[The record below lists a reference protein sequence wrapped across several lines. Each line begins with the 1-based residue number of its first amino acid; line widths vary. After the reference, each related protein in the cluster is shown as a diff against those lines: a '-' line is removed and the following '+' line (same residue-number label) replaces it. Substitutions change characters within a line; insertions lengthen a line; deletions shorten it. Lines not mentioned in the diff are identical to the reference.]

1 MESGLEDINQTAIY
15 IPYEETDADDL
26 ESYSLFPDRD
36 LPEGY
41 TLRLTA
47 YRAAWSKCL
56 DRVQELIR
64 ALHDPLVDKV
74 VDLVNSAYTDM
85 LPGSPYT
92 ELPVISV
99 AASGI
104 FPSIFDEVASRLED
118 KNELFDDNRT
128 HFVAHLFPAE
138 CSTVTAAMKA
148 LITGF
153 VDGPVEETDPIKRK
167 STTSLA
173 GIDINLLRSWFDAV
187 RRVRGAEHNEMRLVV
202 ILHDFEQFETL
213 VIQDFFEICRL
224 IYSPKLVILIL
235 NCHRSIS
242 VPCLPLVFVL
252 SLSSPPSP
260 SYLHATFPRSMLS
273 RLQVRNCSCPT
284 SQDVLH
290 EILLKTFF
298 DLEFD
303 PHLMFGPS
311 AIDFLVDFS
320 GRHTGSLDG
329 LMSIM
334 HVIHLKHFEDP
345 LTAFHERIGSLSPEE
360 TLLSDPASFSFLD
373 SIFSRVQDS
382 SLIPEVD
389 HAVRWLEETLE
400 HLLSSVR
407 TAREIFQERLKL
419 LRVAF
424 RLLLLV
430 QRIMASFGHKTDKT
444 LPEMMVGA
452 IRGRLGTT
460 QKYLCSSVKKL
471 QPKQLDD
478 VLSNLR
484 DFFTDVPDD
493 VQKAEEKIISCITM
507 TSSVF
512 GRDIREPRDMRD
524 IATFLG
530 DQLSKYF
537 QLRLV
542 SLEESPLCDIWYTA
556 STPFPSDLLNPSLRA
571 SIFSALLHPQDYG
584 SSAALNEG
592 EEDELLL
599 GVPDASIL
607 FRGYLESGKMINVYD
622 WFESFKVILEAQ
634 KRRVMA
640 SGLFEDAVGIAAHR
654 KGKQRQME
662 AVNAHEEEGT
672 EEALEKWKLEIQ
684 AQFIRALHELDYV
697 GLIKHTGRKADHVS
711 RTVFDVVQEID

>member
-1 MESGLEDINQTAIY
+1 MRT
-15 IPYEETDADDL
+15 TW
-26 ESYSLFPDRD
+26 SLTLCSDRD

-74 VDLVNSAYTDM
+74 VDLVNSAYTDT

-104 FPSIFDEVASRLED
+104 FTSIFDEIASRLED
-118 KNELFDDNRT
+118 KNELFDDNGTR
-128 HFVAHLFPAE
+128 FVAHLFPAE

-153 VDGPVEETDPIKRK
+153 IDGPLTDPIKRK
-167 STTSLA
+167 PTTSLA

-213 VIQDFFEICRL
+213 VIQDFFEIC
-224 IYSPKLVILIL
+224 
-235 NCHRSIS
+235 SIS

-273 RLQVRNCSCPT
+273 RLQVRNCSFPT
-284 SQDVLH
+284 SQYVHH

-334 HVIHLKHFEDP
+334 HLIHLKHFEDP
-345 LTAFHERIGSLSPEE
+345 LTAFHEGIGPLSPEE
-360 TLLSDPASFSFLD
+360 TLFSDPASFSFLD
-373 SIFSRVQDS
+373 SIFARVQDS
-382 SLIPEVD
+382 TLIPEVD

-407 TAREIFQERLKL
+407 TARGIFQQRLKL

-430 QRIMASFGHKTDKT
+430 QRIMTSFGHKTDKT
-444 LPEMMVGA
+444 LPEMMVRA
-452 IRGRLGTT
+452 IRGRLGTI

-484 DFFTDVPDD
+484 DFFTDIPDD

-507 TSSVF
+507 ASSVV

-530 DQLSKYF
+530 DQLSEYF
-537 QLRLV
+537 QLRL
-542 SLEESPLCDIWYTA
+542 
-556 STPFPSDLLNPSLRA
+556 LLNPSLRA

-584 SSAALNEG
+584 SSAALNED
-592 EEDELLL
+592 EENELLL

-634 KRRVMA
+634 KRRVMV
-640 SGLFEDAVGIAAHR
+640 FEDAVGILAHR
-654 KGKQRQME
+654 KGKQRPME
-662 AVNAHEEEGT
+662 AVNAREEEET

-684 AQFIRALHELDYV
+684 ARFIRALHELDYV

-711 RTVFDVVQEID
+711 RTVFDVMQEID